1 MKTKNEMDI
10 KIFSKPLFKIVKHY
24 KYNGIEEKKFKNI
37 FEFLTYIFENKNE
50 IINDYTKDNAY
61 YIFYINFGKDGN
73 ICIPL
78 DQNNILIS
86 TTSNG
91 EVISTEMENNDDII
105 KKIYDDIN
113 ERVSRGDKK

>member
-1 MKTKNEMDI
+1 MKIKNETDI

-24 KYNGIEEKKFKNI
+24 KYNGIEEKRFKNI

-50 IINDYTKDNAY
+50 IISDYIKDNVS
-61 YIFYINFGKDGN
+61 YIFYIYFGEDYC
-73 ICIPL
+73 IYIPL
-78 DQNNILIS
+78 DQNNILIFI
-86 TTSNG
+86 SNG
-91 EVISTEMENNDDII
+91 GEILNELENNNDII